1 MEFFNNSILFLKYSN
16 EILEKIV
23 NHTIDR
29 FRSNTT
35 VYRRLKNEILHSRFF
50 RQFLSY

>member
-1 MEFFNNSILFLKYSN
+1 MEFFNNSILFSKYSKRDS
-16 EILEKIV
+16 EKIV

-29 FRSNTT
+29 FRSNAT
-35 VYRRLKNEILHSRFF
+35 VYRRFKNEIHSRFF

>member
-35 VYRRLKNEILHSRFF
+35 VYRRFKNEILHSRFF

>member
-35 VYRRLKNEILHSRFF
+35 VYRRFKNEIHFRFF